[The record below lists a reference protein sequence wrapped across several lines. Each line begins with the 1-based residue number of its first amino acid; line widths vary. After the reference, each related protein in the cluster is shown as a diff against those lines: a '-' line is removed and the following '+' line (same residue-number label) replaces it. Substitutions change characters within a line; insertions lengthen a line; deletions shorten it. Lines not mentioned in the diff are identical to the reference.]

1 MKKSILVTFL
11 GLLVC
16 LLCTVATGIA
26 GVPQMIN
33 FQGRLTDEEDTALDD
48 TLSITFSIYAD
59 STGGIQLWTEI
70 NGSVIVSKG
79 IFNVLLGNINPISDT
94 VFTGAKRWLSMNVEG
109 EEMEPPKPIASV
121 GYAFHSATSDTAEYA
136 HIATSDGDWTI
147 SGNNMYSAVS
157 GSVGIGT
164 TEPDEELH
172 VVGNMKMVDGNQ
184 AAGKVLTSDASGVG
198 TWQTAS
204 GGIPSGV
211 IVMWWGLIGSIPEGW
226 ALCDGTN
233 GTPDLRDRFIVGA
246 GSSYIVGATGGEAF
260 HTLTINEMPSH
271 THTTTWYEHGGEPG
285 PPHPTGAQH
294 THPFTSTS
302 NPTGGDQ
309 PHENRPPYYSLAYIM
324 KL

>member
-211 IVMWWGLIGSIPEGW
+211 IVMW
-226 ALCDGTN
+226 
-233 GTPDLRDRFIVGA
+233 
-246 GSSYIVGATGGEAF
+246 
-260 HTLTINEMPSH
+260 
-271 THTTTWYEHGGEPG
+271 
-285 PPHPTGAQH
+285 
-294 THPFTSTS
+294 
-302 NPTGGDQ
+302 
-309 PHENRPPYYSLAYIM
+309 
-324 KL
+324 